1 MLVEQVYV
9 FLGAIITGAI
19 LGLVFDIFRAFRIN
33 RHTWY
38 LGLYSRRNILA
49 SCCSYNY
56 SKCIYYK

>member
-33 RHTWY
+33 RYT
-38 LGLYSRRNILA
+38 
-49 SCCSYNY
+49 
-56 SKCIYYK
+56 